1 MAKTDKKE
9 DANVLKKGQA
19 SFQLIGEAK
28 INDYTFKID
37 EESNSGWIYNN
48 MNLGVD
54 CGNGNVVYCDMMGGY
69 SSVNDSVIYV
79 HGKKED
85 DNGKESDD
93 YENRFT
99 IDWDDRFDE
108 EIIDEVGKQ
117 CFITVGLE
125 KDAKDKT
132 FAKKFLS
139 AYDAIAYIKENLT
152 DGTVVNV
159 KGNLKYS
166 VYQGNTQI
174 KKEVTS
180 VFLSKV
186 DDTSKYSA
194 TFQQSILVDKDSI
207 EKYDKELGAF
217 PINAYVVDYVGKYGE
232 GKQEI
237 KQNVAFPKMF
247 LFEVLESE
255 IEKGTKLINKLF
267 KAKKDNINEVIVEG
281 NLIEGQAKIN
291 ITIDDI
297 PDDIKELIELGAY
310 TEEEA
315 LAKCAVGNTREK
327 KMVIKKPVIKM
338 VGEGDEKT
346 PVIAKTDEKYKFDD
360 LVFLKQLVAEDEE
373 ENKTKKDNKNK
384 QNKKSSSD
392 NENDSKEYSLDDLD
406 ALLSDDNTDDITF

>member
-1 MAKTDKKE
+1 MAKKE
-9 DANVLKKGQA
+9 EEKTVLKKGVA
-19 SFQLIGEAK
+19 IFQLIGEAK

-37 EESNSGWIYNN
+37 ESSNSGWNYNN

-85 DNGKESDD
+85 DNGKETDD

-108 EIIDEVGKQ
+108 DIIDQVGKQ

-125 KDAKDKT
+125 KDAKEKT

-152 DGTVVNV
+152 EGTVINV

-166 VYQGNTQI
+166 EYQGNTQI
-174 KKEVTS
+174 KKEVNS

-186 DDTSKYSA
+186 DDISKYSA
-194 TFQQSILVDKDSI
+194 TFQQTILVDKDSV

-217 PINAYVVDYVGKYGE
+217 PITAYIVDYVGKYG
-232 GKQEI
+232 GKKQEI
-237 KQNVAFPKMF
+237 KQNVVFTKVF
-247 LFEVLESE
+247 LFEVAESE
-255 IEKGTKLINKLF
+255 MEKGTKLINKLF
-267 KAKKDNINEVIVEG
+267 KAKKDNINEITVEG
-281 NLIEGQAKIN
+281 NIVEGQAKIN

-346 PVIAKTDEKYKFDD
+346 PVIAKTDEKYKFSD
-360 LVFLKQLVAEDEE
+360 LVFLKQLVNEDEE
-373 ENKTKKDNKNK
+373 EVENKNNNK
-384 QNKKSSSD
+384 KNNKKSSSD
-392 NENDSKEYSLDDLD
+392 NDNESKEYSLDDLD
-406 ALLSDDNTDDITF
+406 ALLSDDSKEDIPF

>member
-1 MAKTDKKE
+1 MAKNKKE
-9 DANVLKKGQA
+9 EDTVVLKKGVAQ
-19 SFQLIGEAK
+19 FQLIGEAK

-37 EESNSGWIYNN
+37 EESASGWIYNN

-54 CGNGNVVYCDMMGGY
+54 CGNGNTVYCDMMGGY

-85 DNGKESDD
+85 DNGKEVDD

-108 EIIDEVGKQ
+108 DIINQIGKQ

-139 AYDAIAYIKENLT
+139 AYDAIEYIKEHLT
-152 DGTVVNV
+152 ETTVINV

-166 VYQGNTQI
+166 QYQGNTQI

-180 VFLSKV
+180 VFLSKA
-186 DDTSKYSA
+186 DDVSKYSA
-194 TFQQSILVDKDSI
+194 TFQQTILVDKDSI
-207 EKYDKELGAF
+207 GKYDKEIGAF
-217 PINAYVVDYVGKYGE
+217 PITAYIVDYVGKYGE
-232 GKQEI
+232 NKQEI
-237 KQNVAFPKMF
+237 KQNVVFTKVF
-247 LFEVLESE
+247 QFEVAEAE
-255 IEKGTKLINKLF
+255 IEKGTKLLNKLF
-267 KAKKDNINEVIVEG
+267 KAKKDNINEIMVEG
-281 NLIEGQAKIN
+281 NIVEGQAKVN
-291 ITIDDI
+291 ITLDDV

-327 KMVIKKPVIKM
+327 KMVIKKPVIRI
-338 VGEGDEKT
+338 VGEGDEKK
-346 PVIAKTDEKYKFDD
+346 PVIVRTDDKYKFDD
-360 LVFLKQLVAEDEE
+360 LVFLSQLVKSEDDD
-373 ENKTKKDNKNK
+373 KSSKKNDD
-384 QNKKSSSD
+384 KKSSDTD
-392 NENDSKEYSLDDLD
+392 NESKEYSLDDLD
-406 ALLSDDNTDDITF
+406 ALLND

>member
-1 MAKTDKKE
+1 
-9 DANVLKKGQA
+9 
-19 SFQLIGEAK
+19 
-28 INDYTFKID
+28 
-37 EESNSGWIYNN
+37 
-48 MNLGVD
+48 
-54 CGNGNVVYCDMMGGY
+54 
-69 SSVNDSVIYV
+69 V

-85 DNGKESDD
+85 DNGKEVDD
-93 YENRFT
+93 FENRFT

-108 EIIDEVGKQ
+108 DIIDEVGKQ

-132 FAKKFLS
+132 FGKKFLS

-152 DGTVVNV
+152 EGMVINV

-166 VYQGNTQI
+166 DYQGNTQI

-180 VFLSKV
+180 VFLSKA
-186 DDTSKYSA
+186 DDVSKYSA
-194 TFQQSILVDKDSI
+194 TFQQTILVDKDSI

-217 PINAYVVDYVGKYGE
+217 PITAYVVDYVGKYGE

-237 KQNVAFPKMF
+237 KQNVAFSKVF
-247 LFEVLESE
+247 LFEVAESE
-255 IEKGTKLINKLF
+255 LEKGTKLINKLF

-281 NLIEGQAKIN
+281 NIIEGQAKVN

-315 LAKCAVGNTREK
+315 LAKCAVGSTREK
-327 KMVIKKPVIKM
+327 KMIIKKPVIKM

-346 PVIAKTDEKYKFDD
+346 PVIAKTDDKYKFDE
-360 LVFLKQLVAEDEE
+360 LVFLSQLVNEDEE
-373 ENKTKKDNKNK
+373 DKSKDKIKNNKKDS
-384 QNKKSSSD
+384 KSSAKT
-392 NENDSKEYSLDDLD
+392 EETKEYSLDDLD
-406 ALLSDDNTDDITF
+406 ALLSEDEIPF

>member
-9 DANVLKKGQA
+9 ETSALKKGQA

-79 HGKKED
+79 HGIKED
-85 DNGKESDD
+85 DNGKEVDD
-93 YENRFT
+93 FENRFT

-108 EIIDEVGKQ
+108 DIIDQVGKQ

-139 AYDAIAYIKENLT
+139 AYDAIAYIQENLT
-152 DGTVVNV
+152 EGTVINV

-166 VYQGNTQI
+166 SYQGNTQI

-180 VFLSKV
+180 VFLSKA
-186 DDTSKYSA
+186 DDVSKYSA
-194 TFQQSILVDKDSI
+194 TFQQTILIDKDSV

-217 PINAYVVDYVGKYGE
+217 PINAYIVDYVGKYGE
-232 GKQEI
+232 NKQEI
-237 KQNVAFPKMF
+237 KQNVVFTKVF
-247 LFEVLESE
+247 QFEVAEAE
-255 IEKGTKLINKLF
+255 IEKGTKLLNKLF
-267 KAKKDNINEVIVEG
+267 KAKKDNINEIMVEG
-281 NLIEGQAKIN
+281 NIVEGQAKVN
-291 ITIDDI
+291 ITLDDV

-327 KMVIKKPVIKM
+327 KMVIKKPVIRI
-338 VGEGDEKT
+338 VGEGDEKK
-346 PVIAKTDEKYKFDD
+346 PVIVRTDDKYKFDD
-360 LVFLKQLVAEDEE
+360 LVFLSQLVKSEDDD
-373 ENKTKKDNKNK
+373 KSSKKNDD
-384 QNKKSSSD
+384 KKSSDTD
-392 NENDSKEYSLDDLD
+392 NESKEYSLDDLD
-406 ALLSDDNTDDITF
+406 ALLND

>member
-1 MAKTDKKE
+1 MAKNDKKE
-9 DANVLKKGQA
+9 DISVLKKGQA

-37 EESNSGWIYNN
+37 EESASGWIYNN

-54 CGNGNVVYCDMMGGY
+54 CGNGNTVYCDMMGGY

-85 DNGKESDD
+85 DNGKEVDD

-108 EIIDEVGKQ
+108 DIINQIGKQ

-139 AYDAIAYIKENLT
+139 AYDAIEYIKEHLT
-152 DGTVVNV
+152 AETIINV

-166 VYQGNTQI
+166 MYQDNTQM

-180 VFLSKV
+180 VFLSKA
-186 DDTSKYSA
+186 DDSSKYSA
-194 TFQQSILVDKDSI
+194 TFQQTILIDKDSVG
-207 EKYDKELGAF
+207 KYDKESGAF
-217 PINAYVVDYVGKYGE
+217 PISAYVIDYVGKYGE
-232 GKQEI
+232 DKQEI
-237 KQNVAFPKMF
+237 KQNVAFPK
-247 LFEVLESE
+247 LFQFE
-255 IEKGTKLINKLF
+255 IAEAELEKGTKLLSKLF
-267 KAKKDNINEVIVEG
+267 KAKKDNVNEIMVEG
-281 NLIEGQAKIN
+281 NIVEGQAKIN
-291 ITIDDI
+291 ITLDDV

-327 KMVIKKPVIKM
+327 KMVIKKPVIRI
-338 VGEGDEKT
+338 VGEGDEKK
-346 PVIAKTDEKYKFDD
+346 PIIVRTDDKYKFDD
-360 LVFLKQLVAEDEE
+360 LVFLSQLVKSEDDD
-373 ENKTKKDNKNK
+373 KSDKSSKKNDD
-384 QNKKSSSD
+384 KKSSDTD
-392 NENDSKEYSLDDLD
+392 NESKEYSLDDLD
-406 ALLSDDNTDDITF
+406 ALLND